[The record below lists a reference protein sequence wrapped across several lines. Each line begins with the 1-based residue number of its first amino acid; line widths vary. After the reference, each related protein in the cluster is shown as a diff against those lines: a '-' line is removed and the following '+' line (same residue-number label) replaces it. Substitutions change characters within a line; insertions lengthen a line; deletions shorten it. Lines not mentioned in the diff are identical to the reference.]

1 MQPPFPGRTPSAI
14 IRTLFP
20 VGERRME
27 MLLVAAGGAVGSM
40 ARYQIGAW
48 VLARTETWSFP
59 LGTFIVNVL
68 GCLIAGV
75 LIGAAEYRGFLTPE
89 LRLLLFTGFLGGFTT
104 FSAFGVETVALIERG
119 QFAVATGYVAASVL
133 CGLAALY
140 AALKLAS
147 ISY

>member
-1 MQPPFPGRTPSAI
+1 MK
-14 IRTLFP
+14 
-20 VGERRME
+20 

-48 VLARTETWSFP
+48 VLARTESWAFP

-68 GCLIAGV
+68 GCLVAGV
-75 LIGAAEYRGFLTPE
+75 LIGVAEYRDFLTLE

-119 QFAVATGYVAASVL
+119 QVGVAAGYVAASVA
-133 CGLAALY
+133 CGVAALFVAMKLAAL
-140 AALKLAS
+140 AAA
-147 ISY
+147 

>member
-1 MQPPFPGRTPSAI
+1 MK
-14 IRTLFP
+14 
-20 VGERRME
+20 

-75 LIGAAEYRGFLTPE
+75 LIGVAEYRAFLTLE

-104 FSAFGVETVALIERG
+104 FSAFGVETVALIERNDWG
-119 QFAVATGYVAASVL
+119 VATAYVVASVV
-133 CGLAALY
+133 CGIAALFG
-140 AALKLAS
+140 ALKLGALAAA
-147 ISY
+147 

>member
-1 MQPPFPGRTPSAI
+1 MK
-14 IRTLFP
+14 
-20 VGERRME
+20 

-75 LIGAAEYRGFLTPE
+75 LIGIAEYRSFLTPE

-119 QFAVATGYVAASVL
+119 QFGGGAFF
-133 CGLAALY
+133 GLARVGCGA
-140 AALKLAS
+140 AALFGAMKLAAA
-147 ISY
+147 IAAA

>member
-1 MQPPFPGRTPSAI
+1 
-14 IRTLFP
+14 
-20 VGERRME
+20 

-75 LIGAAEYRGFLTPE
+75 LIGVAEYREFLTLE

-104 FSAFGVETVALIERG
+104 FSAFGVETVALIERA
-119 QFAVATGYVAASVL
+119 QFGMAIGYVAASVV
-133 CGLAALY
+133 CGIVALFG
-140 AALKLAS
+140 ALKLAALAAAV
-147 ISY
+147 